1 MEESVA
7 GTGGPETVSDGFFE
21 EIREYFKMQDVD
33 LRTYSPLT
41 LAFIGDGVYELV
53 IRSLIVG
60 RGNAKPGQ
68 LHGYTSHLV
77 RAESQAEQI
86 EVILPELTEE
96 EQNFYRRGKNAK
108 PQTMPKNASPEAYH
122 SATGFETLMGYLYLT
137 GQTKRMM
144 YLISAGLKGIGAAE
158 AADPADKTDA

>member
-7 GTGGPETVSDGFFE
+7 GTGGTEKGSDGFFG

-68 LHGYTSHLV
+68 LHAHTSHLV
-77 RAESQAEQI
+77 RAESQAELI
-86 EVILPELTEE
+86 EVILPELSEE
-96 EQNFYRRGKNAK
+96 EQDFYRRGKNAK

-137 GQTKRMM
+137 GQTERML
-144 YLISAGLKGIGAAE
+144 YLVGAGLDGIGAAE
-158 AADPADKTDA
+158 TVDFANKTDA